1 MNDNQ
6 QKPTGILGSYNRR
19 TGMPTFV
26 RKIPLKPVSV
36 FAGNLAT
43 CISTGVPIPTALR
56 TAAKAF
62 SNVELKNLIEEA
74 ADQTEAGVEFSEAL
88 KPIEPRLPDYFLPAL
103 RCGDQCGRLDET
115 LRYLERQCAMLAE
128 PARKIRNAWLGPLVV
143 FALGWV
149 VGLLA
154 RFLLSPAIA
163 SIGYVARGIFIYGGI
178 VVLFLFVYSTPQG
191 RMLVDRIKLTI
202 PLFGPVGQD
211 LAINRFFHV
220 FNLLYATGGMRVEA
234 MIELSCQTVANIAV
248 RHDLMTAADVIK
260 QGGSISD
267 GFAKPEMIAEEHKTM
282 ISVGEESGKLEEA
295 FDWISR
301 ITAEA
306 VDRRLNIF
314 NQIYR
319 RIFLPLIAIPMVIT
333 VVSLVRVIM
342 ANWSPLD

>member
-6 QKPTGILGSYNRR
+6 RKPTGIIGTYSRR
-19 TGMPTFV
+19 TGTPAFV
-26 RKIPLKPVSV
+26 RKIPLKLVSV

-43 CISTGVPIPTALR
+43 CLSAGVSIPTALR

-62 SNVELKNLIEEA
+62 SNVELKNLIEDA

-128 PARKIRNAWLGPLVV
+128 PARKIRNAWLGPLVI

-149 VGLLA
+149 VGLIA
-154 RFLLSPAIA
+154 RFLLSPAIVFL
-163 SIGYVARGIFIYGGI
+163 GYVARGVFMYGGI

-191 RMLVDRIKLTI
+191 RMLVDRIKLSI
-202 PLFGPVGQD
+202 PLFGPVAQD
-211 LAINRFFHV
+211 LAINRFFHI
-220 FNLLYATGGMRVEA
+220 FNLLYATGGMRVEE
-234 MIELSCQTVANIAV
+234 MIELSCQSVANVAI
-248 RHDLMTAADVIK
+248 RHDLMTAATVIK
-260 QGGSISD
+260 EGGSISD
-267 GFAKPEMIAEEHKTM
+267 GFTKPEMIAEEHKTM
-282 ISVGEESGKLEEA
+282 ITVGEESGKLEGA

-319 RIFLPLIAIPMVIT
+319 RVFMPLIAIPMVIT
-333 VVSLVRVIM
+333 IVSLVRVFM
-342 ANWSPLD
+342 ANW